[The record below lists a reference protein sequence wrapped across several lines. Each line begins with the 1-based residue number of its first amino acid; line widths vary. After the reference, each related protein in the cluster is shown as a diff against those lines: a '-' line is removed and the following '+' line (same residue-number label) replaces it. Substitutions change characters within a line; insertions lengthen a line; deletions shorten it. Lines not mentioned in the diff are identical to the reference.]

1 MRGHI
6 RKRGAKW
13 CVVVD
18 IGRDE
23 SGRRRQKWHSG
34 FESKRAAEAAL
45 TDIKSRL
52 ATDTY
57 VTPSKETTGAFLTRW
72 LDSKRASVRPT
83 TLRSYTGTIE
93 QYVRPQLSGIP
104 VQRLSPA
111 HLNALY
117 ADLLANGR
125 RGSAGGLS
133 PRTVR
138 YVHTILRKALAD
150 ALRWNVIVRN
160 PADAAT
166 APVPRTPEMTV
177 WTAQEARRFLQGIKD
192 DPLRA
197 LWTLALTTGMR
208 RGELL
213 GLKWTDVDLES
224 ARLSVRRSLAV
235 VDGGPVESEPKT
247 RRGRRSISLDES
259 TVALLRQ
266 HRAEQAAQR
275 LALGKPF
282 TGGEYIFVS
291 PDGHPIHPDTV
302 TKRFQV
308 LARRAKLPRIR
319 FHDLRHTHATL
330 ALQAGV
336 HPKVVS
342 ERLGHASTVIT
353 LDTYSHAVPALEEE
367 AAARIA
373 SLLSGGAS

>member
-1 MRGHI
+1 
-6 RKRGAKW
+6 
-13 CVVVD
+13 
-18 IGRDE
+18 
-23 SGRRRQKWHSG
+23 
-34 FESKRAAEAAL
+34 
-45 TDIKSRL
+45 
-52 ATDTY
+52 
-57 VTPSKETTGAFLTRW
+57 
-72 LDSKRASVRPT
+72 
-83 TLRSYTGTIE
+83 
-93 QYVRPQLSGIP
+93 
-104 VQRLSPA
+104 
-111 HLNALY
+111 
-117 ADLLANGR
+117 
-125 RGSAGGLS
+125 
-133 PRTVR
+133 
-138 YVHTILRKALAD
+138 
-150 ALRWNVIVRN
+150 
-160 PADAAT
+160 
-166 APVPRTPEMTV
+166 MTV

-302 TKRFQV
+302 TKRSQV